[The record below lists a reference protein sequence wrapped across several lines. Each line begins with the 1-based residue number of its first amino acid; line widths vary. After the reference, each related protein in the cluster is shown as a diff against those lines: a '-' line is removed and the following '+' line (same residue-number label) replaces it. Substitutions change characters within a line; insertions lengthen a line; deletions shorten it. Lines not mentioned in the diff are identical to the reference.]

1 MVASNFLRKGWPRN
15 GSKGE
20 EHMSDRFDLEQAILR
35 ADMDGDLN
43 LLFER
48 VCNGP
53 PISEDDMANAL
64 LGLITINALRH
75 EKLWNIF
82 EDMCNKR
89 LFKDKYEK
97 VD

>member
-1 MVASNFLRKGWPRN
+1 V
-15 GSKGE
+15 
-20 EHMSDRFDLEQAILR
+20 SDRFDLEQAILR
-35 ADMDGDLN
+35 ADMEADLN

-53 PISEDDMANAL
+53 ELSQDDMANAL

-82 EDMCNKR
+82 EEMCNKR
-89 LFKDKYEK
+89 MFKDKYENLG
-97 VD
+97 

>member
-1 MVASNFLRKGWPRN
+1 
-15 GSKGE
+15 
-20 EHMSDRFDLEQAILR
+20 MSDRFDLEQAILR
-35 ADMDGDLN
+35 ADMEADLN

-53 PISEDDMANAL
+53 ELSQDDMANAL

-82 EDMCNKR
+82 EEMCNKR
-89 LFKDKYEK
+89 MFKDKYENLG
-97 VD
+97 

>member
-1 MVASNFLRKGWPRN
+1 
-15 GSKGE
+15 
-20 EHMSDRFDLEQAILR
+20 MSDRFDLEQAILK
-35 ADMDGDLN
+35 ADMEGDLN

-53 PISEDDMANAL
+53 ELSQDDMANAL

-82 EDMCNKR
+82 EEMCNKR
-89 LFKDKYEK
+89 MFKDKYENLG
-97 VD
+97 

>member
-1 MVASNFLRKGWPRN
+1 
-15 GSKGE
+15 
-20 EHMSDRFDLEQAILR
+20 MSDRFDLEQAILK
-35 ADMDGDLN
+35 ADLEGDLN

-53 PISEDDMANAL
+53 QMSEDDMANAL

-82 EDMCNKR
+82 EEMCNKR
-89 LFKDKYEK
+89 MFKDKYENLG
-97 VD
+97 